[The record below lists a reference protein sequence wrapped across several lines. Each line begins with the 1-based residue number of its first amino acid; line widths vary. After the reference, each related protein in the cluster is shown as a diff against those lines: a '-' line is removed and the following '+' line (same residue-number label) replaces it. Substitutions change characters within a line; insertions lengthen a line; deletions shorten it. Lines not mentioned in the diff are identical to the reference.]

1 MAFCLGV
8 SGVRSSRAA
17 GVFSKR
23 YGLMSRSFWW
33 KHSIARRSVAE
44 IIRLISTRY
53 VFASWLRQLIYPSI
67 SSCVYS
73 LDRDSLE
80 RS

>member
-8 SGVRSSRAA
+8 SGVGFRSSRAA

-53 VFASWLRQLIYPSI
+53 VFASWLRPVNL
-67 SSCVYS
+67 S
-73 LDRDSLE
+73 LDQLMCLLA